1 MRILICGVGGQGV
14 VLLTR
19 MLCETA
25 TLSGKR
31 CLSSETHRMSRM
43 LGSVNT
49 TVQIGDYH
57 SPEVDEA
64 DLLVGL
70 DPDETRNYL
79 HLAKGEILTF
89 GRVSGAKTL
98 RCDLPSPNIFV
109 LGVLCRTL
117 SLPPETAR
125 QIIREFGRR
134 VDDNIK
140 SFDAGYVY
148 EP

>member
-1 MRILICGVGGQGV
+1 
-14 VLLTR
+14 
-19 MLCETA
+19 
-25 TLSGKR
+25 
-31 CLSSETHRMSRM
+31 MSRM

-49 TVQIGDYH
+49 TVKIGNYS
-57 SPEVDEA
+57 SPEVDEV

-98 RCDLPSPNIFV
+98 RCDPSSSNIFV

-117 SLPPETAR
+117 SFLPETAR
-125 QIIREFGRR
+125 QIIMEFGRR
-134 VDDNIK
+134 VGDNIK